1 MRRSNLIRQRLT
13 ALAFFGAFIFFSPLV
28 VLFDRVAAPVGMPLL
43 YLYLFGG
50 WALIIGL
57 SAWILGMDRE

>member
-13 ALAFFGAFIFFSPLV
+13 ALAFLGAFIFFSPLV
-28 VLFDRVAAPVGMPLL
+28 LLFDRVAAPAGMPLL
-43 YLYLFGG
+43 YLYLFGA

-57 SAWILGMDRE
+57 SAWILGMDGE

>member
-13 ALAFFGAFIFFSPLV
+13 ALAFLGSFLFFSPLV
-28 VLFDRVAAPVGMPLL
+28 LLFDQPAAVGGIPLL
-43 YLYLFGG
+43 YLYLFGA

>member
-13 ALAFFGAFIFFSPLV
+13 ALAFLGVFVFFSPLV
-28 VLFDRVAAPVGMPLL
+28 LLFDRVAAPGGMPLL
-43 YLYLFGG
+43 YLYLFGA